1 MSLRADARRNRDA
14 IIAAAMEVFA
24 EDGLDAH
31 TQAIAERAGVGI
43 GTLFRHFPTK
53 DALVEA
59 VGMAQTR
66 NVIDRFHQVL
76 REPDPAGAFERLM
89 WHFTGQHAQ
98 YRAVPRVL
106 SNTTSAEIGRLKAEL
121 YDVLAQAVTLAQQ
134 AGRLRADLALTDVLL
149 LMDACAHVADGT
161 SGLDPA
167 LRRRF
172 MAVVFDGMRA
182 ANGTTLPRISRA
194 APVDSWL
201 AVYQTRPASGPST
214 AH

>member
-1 MSLRADARRNRDA
+1 LTSSSYPARRPPSSADWGD
-14 IIAAAMEVFA
+14 VGLV
-24 EDGLDAH
+24 DGEGL
-31 TQAIAERAGVGI
+31 G
-43 GTLFRHFPTK
+43 
-53 DALVEA
+53 
-59 VGMAQTR
+59 
-66 NVIDRFHQVL
+66 
-76 REPDPAGAFERLM
+76 EP
-89 WHFTGQHAQ
+89 
-98 YRAVPRVL
+98 V
-106 SNTTSAEIGRLKAEL
+106 
-121 YDVLAQAVTLAQQ
+121 YDVLAQAVTQAQQ